1 MRYLWVEDFGGG
13 QNEEALKQK
22 WLKWFQLENKDIIY
36 KHSLVD
42 AVTYINKNRNDF
54 DAVLLDIRFPEQNNS
69 SVKDVYEKYF
79 SNIVTEEFYEE
90 KMKDDGCAAGIIAFM
105 YLIFEE
111 RFPRDRIAF
120 LSANISAPQIASV
133 LPKEIESI
141 ISMIENREKPDSEI
155 YDFNEENVYGVEIKE
170 FVDNSKGN
178 EYIQYLRSIEYKNI
192 NSIQNQDRACKSNSN
207 KSYLAYDEARD
218 AFRNVGIELL
228 HAYPKPESN
237 DIETN
242 CTLTEKFIKKVESKY
257 NVFRRN
263 VISLAEILSEN
274 LEHDL
279 IAINSKKYFNSNDDL
294 YDQIYFNNILYEIQN
309 LPLMIP
315 EIKINA
321 KLKQL
326 AWLLTHCI
334 ESINAPIFFM
344 PKENTFIHC
353 LNYKKCVRTKYGF
366 KKKIDDRKFICEL
379 DHSVPCNSKAKANS
393 CVNTKECIYS
403 KDYKTYDMLCISEI
417 KCEYQYSLFEYGSHS
432 ILKLT
437 RNWLAHGKLQS
448 KDFDIEFVTFVIA
461 VGFRFLF
468 NIENLPDYAKEKYIN
483 LEKKLLSCDIS
494 IDLLKDDKEIEK
506 KLKQYCVN
514 LYNKS
519 TRAGIT
525 DNIGQVI
532 NEIGSKNSKQ
542 QCSNKYIYKAF
553 VHALLPTYLKARKNE
568 SAGDYSYGVAK
579 NKEYLTSKDDFE
591 IFIPYAYKKIN

>member
-22 WLKWFQLENKDIIY
+22 WLKWFQLESKDIIY
-36 KHSLVD
+36 KHSLID
-42 AVTYINKNRNDF
+42 AVTYIDENRNDF
-54 DAVLLDIRFPEQNNS
+54 DAVLLDIRFPEQINS

-90 KMKDDGCAAGIIAFM
+90 KMKDDGCGAGIIAFM

-133 LPKEIESI
+133 LPKEIENI
-141 ISMIENREKPDSEI
+141 ISMIEKGEKPDSEI
-155 YDFNEENVYGVEIKE
+155 YDFNEENAYGVKIKD
-170 FVDNSKGN
+170 FVDTSKGN
-178 EYIQYLRSIEYKNI
+178 EYIQYLCSIEYKNI
-192 NSIQNQDRACKSNSN
+192 NSIQNQDRAYKSNSN

-218 AFRNVGIELL
+218 AFRSMGVELL

-242 CTLTEKFIKKVESKY
+242 VTLTEKFIKKVESKY

-274 LEHDL
+274 LDHDL
-279 IAINSKKYFNSNDDL
+279 IAITSKKYFNSNDDL
-294 YDQIYFNNILYEIQN
+294 YDHMYFNNILDEIQN
-309 LPLMIP
+309 LPLIMP

-321 KLKQL
+321 KFKQL
-326 AWLLTHCI
+326 VWLLTHCI

-353 LNYKKCVRTKYGF
+353 FNYKECVRTKYGF
-366 KKKIDDRKFICEL
+366 KKKIEDRKFICEL
-379 DHSVPCNSKAKANS
+379 DHSVSCNSKDRTNS
-393 CVNTKECIYS
+393 CFNTKGCTYS
-403 KDYKTYDMLCISEI
+403 KDYKTDDMLCTSEI

-437 RNWLAHGKLQS
+437 RNWLAHGKLPS
-448 KDFDIEFVTFVIA
+448 EDFDIDFVTFIIA

-468 NIENLPDYAKEKYIN
+468 NIENLPDHAKEKYIN

-506 KLKQYCVN
+506 KLKQYSVN

-519 TRAGIT
+519 TTSGIT

-532 NEIGSKNSKQ
+532 NEIGSRNSKQ
-542 QCSNKYIYKAF
+542 QCSNTYIYEAF
-553 VHALLPTYLKARKNE
+553 VHALLPTYLKERKNE
-568 SAGDYSYGVAK
+568 SAGDYSYGLAI
-579 NKEYLTSKDDFE
+579 NKEYLTSKDDFV
-591 IFIPYAYKKIN
+591 IFLPYAYKKIN